1 MFAPLVQVPAGL
13 LGLPSL
19 HSIIQAIAG
28 GFFGALA
35 GALVPSWLK
44 HGTIATIQQLV
55 ALPDPASWT
64 HVGALQSEMT
74 YLGAMLAPVTLTVGA
89 LRYWAMGLTGSAHP
103 VSAVT
108 RCAGA
113 TAALVGYRWGVG
125 QVVAGTNTLTHGVL
139 ALPSVSG
146 GLQRIV
152 GVLFGGAL
160 LSGAG
165 GVFGA
170 FLVIVGVVFA
180 AGLFAAQVLLT
191 VVLAL
196 LIVVGPPLI
205 ALAAI
210 PELAHLA
217 RIWRDALLAIALIP
231 LGWTV
236 LFATAGALCLD
247 ATSFT
252 GGAGGLPGHV
262 AAAFAGLITFFLA
275 VRLPFVL
282 LGGLRGRLGHGNPGG
297 HSASSAV
304 NTASGERVKSAR
316 ARLRAVGLE
325 AIPAM
330 GASVGRAAGALGAP
344 AGGPLGAARRT
355 LRTVKS
361 GGAGPAKPVPG
372 AARPSASTAKRGA
385 RQRLREASDI
395 LIAAPGEALRGTRAR
410 AQRVPYPTG
419 GRTGQQAK
427 TPRAAGKP
435 PAPAPPGP
443 RRQSKAGTTAPTSS
457 PQRGNPGPRVAAVSH
472 TLRQPQANLGG
483 PSPPERPGRPAPPPR
498 HPDMHVVQSATPEP
512 RRAPD
517 SQRPAPAPTPVP
529 GPGPR
534 PMTGQGSKPTPTPT
548 VAGVP
553 AKSERQPK
561 GRAGATRLPASKQ
574 PTAAPTTPPVR
585 KRPSAPPTTSL
596 PRRARKPGA

>member
-1 MFAPLVQVPAGL
+1 MLTRLVQIPAGF

-28 GFFGALA
+28 EFFGALA

-55 ALPDPASWT
+55 ALPDPASWS

-113 TAALVGYRWGVG
+113 TAALVGYRWAVE

-139 ALPSVSG
+139 ALPSVGG
-146 GLQRIV
+146 GLQRII

-191 VVLAL
+191 VALAL

-217 RIWRDALLAIALIP
+217 RIWRDALLAVALIP

-262 AAAFAGLITFFLA
+262 AAAFAGLITFYLA

-282 LGGLRGRLGHGNPGG
+282 LGGLRGRLGHGGASG
-297 HSASSAV
+297 HSSSGATSV
-304 NTASGERVKSAR
+304 APDQRVKSAR

-325 AIPAM
+325 AVPAM

-344 AGGPLGAARRT
+344 AGGPIGAARRS
-355 LRTVKS
+355 LRAIRS
-361 GGAGPAKPVPG
+361 DDAGAIRAATGVAREPAKT
-372 AARPSASTAKRGA
+372 ARRGA
-385 RQRLREASDI
+385 RQRLREAREI

-410 AQRVPYPTG
+410 AQRVPYPTAD
-419 GRTGQQAK
+419 RTSGQTKAPSRSANAP
-427 TPRAAGKP
+427 TEPR
-435 PAPAPPGP
+435 APAPRRSSPPG
-443 RRQSKAGTTAPTSS
+443 RAEAAAPTS
-457 PQRGNPGPRVAAVSH
+457 PADHGTPRPRVAAVSH
-472 TLRQPQANLGG
+472 TLGHRQPSIRT
-483 PSPPERPGRPAPPPR
+483 PSPPPGAGTPPR
-498 HPDMHVVQSATPEP
+498 HPETHVVAGEGREP
-512 RRAPD
+512 RRAPVAAD
-517 SQRPAPAPTPVP
+517 RPWGGAAAPPAPTPP
-529 GPGPR
+529 SAP
-534 PMTGQGSKPTPTPT
+534 
-548 VAGVP
+548 
-553 AKSERQPK
+553 
-561 GRAGATRLPASKQ
+561 GATRPQPSRPAEMDRGGVSR
-574 PTAAPTTPPVR
+574 APAEKRSTPAPRTTPPLR
-585 KRPSAPPTTSL
+585 E
-596 PRRARKPGA
+596 RKPRA